1 MKVFLTD
8 AKAKEKKKK
17 ALYDS
22 LHRIH
27 LATPQPLSPGRSSW
41 LPPGTLPP
49 SGTWPPWPG
58 RSWPLTLGLGPSLS
72 RVQLSIGSA
81 SASWEWRTVVTIYTE
96 LYLQARSWL
105 MCAAGPRALA
115 GSSMHRAPHLLCPGL
130 HAGSPETVEVVS
142 LEAEEADTALP
153 ITRPSTALA

>member
-1 MKVFLTD
+1 M
-8 AKAKEKKKK
+8 
-17 ALYDS
+17 
-22 LHRIH
+22 
-27 LATPQPLSPGRSSW
+27 
-41 LPPGTLPP
+41 
-49 SGTWPPWPG
+49 
-58 RSWPLTLGLGPSLS
+58 
-72 RVQLSIGSA
+72 
-81 SASWEWRTVVTIYTE
+81 TIYTE